1 MVWRLVRHMVN
12 RIFLPRVNALRA
24 REGLPL
30 DQDVMLQT
38 WAAER
43 LNLIAVSPQI
53 CERPSDWEDR
63 HQVCGFLNPPAPLDS
78 EDYPP
83 GLEEFL
89 SIGVPPVYLTFGSMM
104 LDNLD
109 YLREIADIWIE
120 AVRIVGCRAILQL
133 PWHDLN
139 TFETDDRVFKIR
151 RSPYNKV
158 FPRCALV
165 VHHGGAGTTQASLL
179 AGRPSII
186 VAHVSDQFFWGSELE
201 RLGVAGRTLKRKGL
215 TVEKLAHGIADALAQ
230 PRLTA
235 NSLKI
240 GERMSHENGVVSA
253 IELIEKRL
261 CLTESQV

>member
-1 MVWRLVRHMVN
+1 
-12 RIFLPRVNALRA
+12 
-24 REGLPL
+24 
-30 DQDVMLQT
+30 
-38 WAAER
+38 
-43 LNLIAVSPQI
+43 
-53 CERPSDWEDR
+53 
-63 HQVCGFLNPPAPLDS
+63 
-78 EDYPP
+78 
-83 GLEEFL
+83 
-89 SIGVPPVYLTFGSMM
+89 
-104 LDNLD
+104 
-109 YLREIADIWIE
+109 IE

-139 TFETDDRVFKIR
+139 TFETDDRVFKVR

-235 NSLKI
+235 NSVKI
-240 GERMSHENGVVSA
+240 GERMSQENGVVRA

-261 CLTESQV
+261 GLTQP